1 MGRVVLQRKYV
12 SLVEVRGTAA
22 GNVSLYP
29 LFRKGINEKWRI
41 SKATKIWT
49 VHQLPN
55 LVPKSLKMRQLQPK
69 APVDSWYHRTCSRE
83 DKVIKEL
90 FTAIVLSPRSLSLV
104 TPHSWTSDCPS
115 LSFLKKLFL
124 LYFCDYLGTPS
135 FLTCASFLSRS
146 LMEGF
151 CNALSMVFFFSLD
164 NLTLS

>member
-1 MGRVVLQRKYV
+1 MGRVVLRRKCV

-41 SKATKIWT
+41 SKATEVLT

-55 LVPKSLKMRQLQPK
+55 LVPKSLKMRQRQQRPLWTADAIGHALMK
-69 APVDSWYHRTCSRE
+69 MF
-83 DKVIKEL
+83 IKEL
-90 FTAIVLSPRSLSLV
+90 LTAIFFSPRSLSLV

-115 LSFLKKLFL
+115 LSFLKKWFL
-124 LYFCDYLGTPS
+124 LCFCDYLCTPS
-135 FLTCASFLSRS
+135 FLTCVSFLSRF

-151 CNALSMVFFFSLD
+151 CHVLSMVFFFSLD